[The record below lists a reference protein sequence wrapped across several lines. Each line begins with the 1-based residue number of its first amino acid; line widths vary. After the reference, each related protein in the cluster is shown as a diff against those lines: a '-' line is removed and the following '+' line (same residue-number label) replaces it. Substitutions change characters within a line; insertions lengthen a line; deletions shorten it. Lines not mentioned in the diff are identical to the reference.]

1 MIKCGQGNRILSH
14 TIKIIPFFTSRKKEV
29 KQISQTSGYLVFTLV
44 NPSISI
50 F

>member
-1 MIKCGQGNRILSH
+1 MIKCGQGNRILSY
-14 TIKIIPFFTSRKKEV
+14 TVKDIPFFTSRKKEV
-29 KQISQTSGYLVFTLV
+29 KQISQTSDYLVFALV